1 MNPGLKTYLWT
12 TGSALTATGGIA
24 HGEWRADG
32 VSIDSRTT
40 KPGDLFVA
48 IRGPRFDGHDFAA
61 DAFAAA
67 LRGTGIR
74 WYASEEQDRV
84 IEQ

>member
-1 MNPGLKTYLWT
+1 MNPAMETYLWT
-12 TGSALTATGGIA
+12 TGSALAATGGIA

-61 DAFAAA
+61 DAFTAGA
-67 LRGTGIR
+67 
-74 WYASEEQDRV
+74 WC
-84 IEQ
+84 